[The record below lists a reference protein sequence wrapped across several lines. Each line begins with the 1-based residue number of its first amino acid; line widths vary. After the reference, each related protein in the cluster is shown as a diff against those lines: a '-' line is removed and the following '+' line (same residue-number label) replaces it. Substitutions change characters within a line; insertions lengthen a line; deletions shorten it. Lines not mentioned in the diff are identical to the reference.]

1 MGWGQVQPF
10 LWSGSRGV
18 ISLFWA
24 SPPFLGNPQGRQG
37 LCSLLFPPW
46 CHRLFSSLIAPL
58 QLL

>member
-37 LCSLLFPPW
+37 LCSVLCFHLGAAGCFLL
-46 CHRLFSSLIAPL
+46 
-58 QLL
+58 